1 MSRFVDVDSFKE
13 WLLENSI
20 NEREVE
26 ESKQIGIWI
35 DAFYSMQNEQSDCED
50 CIKHGGDWE
59 CDRVHCHKGDA
70 ISRQAAIEVLKDEW
84 AGVPVYYLRGDD
96 VFEYSKFRI
105 ESLPSVQ
112 PKERCIATITLSEE
126 DLERIVKKQVEEIKE
141 LLPQKGHWVG
151 IDDEP
156 FEDWECDRCGYTVFA
171 NDVTPIEYNFCPNC
185 GCRMEE
191 GDSE

>member
-1 MSRFVDVDSFKE
+1 MRRFVDVDAFKE

-70 ISRQAAIEVLKDEW
+70 ISRTAAIDGVKTLHDVAWKNWHEPTLSANVVLDMIRELPSAQPERKNGKWIKDD
-84 AGVPVYYLRGDD
+84 GDW
-96 VFEYSKFRI
+96 FETMFRCSVCGAMIREQDKFR
-105 ESLPSVQ
+105 SFF
-112 PKERCIATITLSEE
+112 CY
-126 DLERIVKKQVEEIKE
+126 
-141 LLPQKGHWVG
+141 H
-151 IDDEP
+151 
-156 FEDWECDRCGYTVFA
+156 CGA
-171 NDVTPIEYNFCPNC
+171 DM
-185 GCRMEE
+185 RE
-191 GDSE
+191 G